1 MLAVVIFA
9 LLFVSSVGQNVR
21 TLCSE
26 SELGYYV
33 CRWNGVGVYKL
44 PPEARIVKF
53 RRFFRP
59 ATMELTANLT
69 TLILDT
75 TNYGCDD
82 FQQVQDK
89 IFNFII
95 CVSSF
100 RVRSYNYIRQ
110 TIGNDSSL

>member
-1 MLAVVIFA
+1 MVAVVIFA
-9 LLFVSSVGQNVR
+9 FLFVSSVGQNVR

-33 CRWNGVGVYKL
+33 CRWNGVGLYKL

-59 ATMELTANLT
+59 ATMELTANLA

-75 TNYGCDD
+75 TNYACDD
-82 FQQVQDK
+82 FESVPDR
-89 IFNFII
+89 IFNSII
-95 CVSSF
+95 CVSNFSC
-100 RVRSYNYIRQ
+100 
-110 TIGNDSSL
+110 TIL